1 VVDKPKLD
9 QMMSNLRRFVA
20 ALKALAA
27 TPRAAFLDNNDKVGS
42 AKYHLV
48 VAAECCIDMANH
60 IIASENLRFPKDN
73 ADSFAALVEAGILD
87 PDQQSSLRALARF
100 RNRLVHLYWDVDD
113 GRIHEYLQT
122 SLGDF
127 ERFAQN
133 IAAKEW

>member
-1 VVDKPKLD
+1 
-9 QMMSNLRRFVA
+9 MISNLRRFVD
-20 ALKALAA
+20 ALRGLAA
-27 TPRAAFLDNNDKVGS
+27 TPRETFLADTDKIGS

-48 VAAECCIDMANH
+48 VAAECCIGVANH

-73 ADSFAALVEAGILD
+73 GDSFTVLVEAGVLD
-87 PDQQSSLRALARF
+87 HDQQETLRALARF

-113 GRIHEYLQT
+113 ARVYEYLQT

-127 ERFAQN
+127 DRFAVS